1 MRMREP
7 KMTGVA
13 RVVWEAM
20 ITDPK
25 PLSEATN
32 SPTMAP
38 VTAVVAAIVAAIHQH
53 EQNTIEG

>member
-1 MRMREP
+1 MMVIKMSEP

-13 RVVWEAM
+13 SVVWEAM
-20 ITDPK
+20 ITDPR

-38 VTAVVAAIVAAIHQH
+38 VTAVVAAIFRPEKI
-53 EQNTIEG
+53 